1 MARQWPR
8 WPRPRPRPRATE
20 PAQPCWFPTPRL
32 VRGVVVKGLACLRP
46 DPADHLWDN
55 GLPAAPREP
64 PDSDRT
70 MTQPTRR
77 QLANAIR
84 FLAADAVET
93 AKSGHP
99 GMPMGMA
106 DIAEVL
112 WNDYLRHNPKNPKW
126 FNRDRF
132 VLSNGHGSMLQ
143 YALLHLS
150 GYDLPIEQLK
160 QFRQLGSKTAGH
172 PEHHET
178 PGVETTTGPLGQ
190 GLANAVGFA
199 LAEKLLAQRYNRPEH
214 EIVDHRTWVFLGD
227 GCLMEGISHEA
238 ASLAGTWGL
247 SKLVCFWDDNH
258 ISIDGNTDGWFT
270 DNTPERFEAY
280 GWNVVRGVDGH
291 DPESIKSAI
300 DSALSQFDKPTLICC
315 RTTIG
320 FGSPNKAGKESS
332 HGAPLGKDELEA
344 TRKQLGW
351 PYGPF
356 EIPEEIYAGWRAG
369 GTGTLRQ
376 AEWEQQF
383 DKYAAQY
390 PAEADELIRRSH
402 GELPAD
408 FIAKADAYIA
418 QVQADGQTIAS
429 RKASQLAIE
438 AFAPLLPELV
448 GGSADLAHSNLTLW
462 KASKSVATDDPNA
475 NYVYYGVREFG
486 MTAIANGLAL
496 HGGFIPFD
504 ATFLVFSDY
513 ARNGVRMSALIPA
526 HAIHVYTHDSI
537 GLGEDGPTHQPVEH
551 LASLRYI
558 PNNDVWRPC
567 DAVESA
573 VSWKSAITRK
583 DGPSCLV
590 FSRQNLPH
598 QPRSTEQVAQIARGG
613 YVLADAEGGVPDVIL
628 IGTGSEVGLAVT
640 AKAELEAAGIKT
652 RVVSMPSTDV
662 FERQDAAYRES
673 VLPNAVRNRVAVEA
687 GVTGFWRQYVGLD
700 GAVVGIDTFGASA
713 PAEAL
718 YKHFGITAEHVVA
731 AAKAQLAN

>member
-1 MARQWPR
+1 
-8 WPRPRPRPRATE
+8 
-20 PAQPCWFPTPRL
+20 
-32 VRGVVVKGLACLRP
+32 
-46 DPADHLWDN
+46 
-55 GLPAAPREP
+55 
-64 PDSDRT
+64 

-300 DSALSQFDKPTLICC
+300 DSALAQFDKPTLICC

-320 FGSPNKAGKESS
+320 FGSPNKSGKESS
-332 HGAPLGKDELEA
+332 HGAPLGKDELDA

-583 DGPSCLV
+583 NGPSCLV

-640 AKAELEAAGIKT
+640 AKAELDAAGIKT

>member
-1 MARQWPR
+1 
-8 WPRPRPRPRATE
+8 
-20 PAQPCWFPTPRL
+20 
-32 VRGVVVKGLACLRP
+32 
-46 DPADHLWDN
+46 
-55 GLPAAPREP
+55 
-64 PDSDRT
+64 

-84 FLAADAVET
+84 FLAADAVEA

-112 WNDYLRHNPKNPKW
+112 WNDFFRHNPNNPQW

-160 QFRQLGSKTAGH
+160 QFRQLHSKTAGH
-172 PEHHET
+172 PERSET
-178 PGVETTTGPLGQ
+178 PGIETTTGPLGQ
-190 GLANAVGFA
+190 GFANAVGFA
-199 LAEKLLAQRYNRPEH
+199 LAEKLLAQRFNRPEL
-214 EIVDHRTWVFLGD
+214 EIVDHRTWVFMGD
-227 GCLMEGISHEA
+227 GCMMEGISHEA

-247 SKLVCFWDDNH
+247 GKLVAFWDNNH
-258 ISIDGNTDGWFT
+258 ISIDGNTDGWFS
-270 DNTPERFEAY
+270 DNTPARFEAY
-280 GWNVVRGVDGH
+280 GWHVIRDVDGH
-291 DPESIKSAI
+291 DAEKIKAAI
-300 DSALSQFDKPTLICC
+300 EAALENTDKPTLICC
-315 RTTIG
+315 RTKIG
-320 FGSPNKAGKESS
+320 FGAPSKAGKESS
-332 HGAPLGKDELEA
+332 HGAPLGKEELEGA
-344 TRKQLGW
+344 RKALEW

-376 AEWEQQF
+376 AEWEQLF
-383 DKYAAQY
+383 DKYGKQY
-390 PAEADELIRRSH
+390 AAEAAELTRRSH
-402 GELPAD
+402 AELPAD
-408 FIAKADAYIA
+408 FIAQADAYIA
-418 QVQADGQTIAS
+418 KAQQDGQTIAS

-438 AFAPLLPELV
+438 AFAPLLPELI

-462 KASKSVATDDPNA
+462 KASKSVATDDPDA

-513 ARNGVRMSALIPA
+513 ARNGVRMSALNPA

-558 PNNDVWRPC
+558 PNNDVWRPG

-573 VSWKSAITRK
+573 VSWKAAITRK

-590 FSRQNLPH
+590 FSRQNLQH
-598 QPRSTEQVAQIARGG
+598 QPRSDAQIKLIERGG

-628 IGTGSEVGLAVT
+628 IATGSEVGLAVE
-640 AKAELEAAGIKT
+640 AKQTLDAAGLKT

-662 FERQDAAYRES
+662 FDRQDAAYRES

-687 GVTGFWRQYVGLD
+687 GVTGFWRKYVGLD
-700 GAVVGIDTFGASA
+700 GDVVGIDTFGASA
-713 PAEAL
+713 PADQL
-718 YKHFGITAEHVVA
+718 YAYFKITAEHVVA
-731 AAKAQLAN
+731 AAKAL